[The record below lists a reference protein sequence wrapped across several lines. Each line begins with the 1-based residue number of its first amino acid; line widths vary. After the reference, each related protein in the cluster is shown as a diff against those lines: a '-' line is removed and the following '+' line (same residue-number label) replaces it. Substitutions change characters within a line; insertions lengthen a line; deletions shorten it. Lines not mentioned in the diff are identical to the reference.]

1 MRIWSSWYTPL
12 LQLFGLPDMKT
23 IYLNST
29 QPLQGD
35 AEELKQPQ
43 QQRMR
48 NPIPAEQAA
57 VEIEPSQRM
66 KTYLVERGW
75 GGIHYTI
82 QAGGYPVANL
92 AERVEYQLPPS
103 RLPNAHQKPFGRNP
117 PTPKPQ
123 FRYFREGSKN
133 GRRIFGAGHWLGANW
148 APPGDNYT
156 ALPDK
161 ALARPASPWDT

>member
-35 AEELKQPQ
+35 AGELK
-43 QQRMR
+43 QRMR

-57 VEIEPSQRM
+57 VEIQPSQRM

-75 GGIHYTI
+75 GGIQGI
-82 QAGGYPVANL
+82 QSRVSRLGGI
-92 AERVEYQLPPS
+92 QLPTWRS
-103 RLPNAHQKPFGRNP
+103 VSNTSCHLPGCPTPIRSLLVGTP

-123 FRYFREGSKN
+123 FRYFRGGSKN

>member
-23 IYLNST
+23 IYLNPT

-57 VEIEPSQRM
+57 VEIQPSQRM

-75 GGIHYTI
+75 GDPI
-82 QAGGYPVANL
+82 QAGGDPVANL
-92 AERVEYQLPPS
+92 VERVEYQLPPS

-123 FRYFREGSKN
+123 FRYFRGEAKTGEEFSKRAT
-133 GRRIFGAGHWLGANW
+133 G
-148 APPGDNYT
+148 
-156 ALPDK
+156 
-161 ALARPASPWDT
+161 